1 MDTQLANIIL
11 ARSKKKLSLALLSNE
26 AARRG
31 VQVLN
36 EQFMSRKHG
45 VKVGLQKK
53 LSFFLSI
60 LEAHHLRMF
69 FFPLGGWFL
78 VLVVKGF
85 NPLTCGSCACFWL
98 EL

>member
-53 LSFFLSI
+53 LSFFSFHPRSSPF
-60 LEAHHLRMF
+60 ENV
-69 FFPLGGWFL
+69 FFPFGW
-78 VLVVKGF
+78 VVF
-85 NPLTCGSCACFWL
+85 SFSSERL
-98 EL
+98 